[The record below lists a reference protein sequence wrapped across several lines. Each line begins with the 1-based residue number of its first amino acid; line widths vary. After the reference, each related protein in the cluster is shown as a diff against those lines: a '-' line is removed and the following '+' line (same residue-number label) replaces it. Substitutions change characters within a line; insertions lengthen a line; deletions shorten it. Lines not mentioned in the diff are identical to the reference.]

1 MNGLEALARGTI
13 RIPTRIGEPMGVYG
27 ITDVLHDPA
36 NATGVGLLL
45 WAIKTG
51 GKPTWEAK
59 GGKSNGGGAVN
70 NVMELVK
77 KFFGAS

>member
-1 MNGLEALARGTI
+1 
-13 RIPTRIGEPMGVYG
+13 MGVYG

-51 GKPTWEAK
+51 GKPTWESKAK
-59 GGKSNGGGAVN
+59 PAGQVN
-70 NVMELVK
+70 NVMGMLK
-77 KFFGAS
+77 KFFGA